1 MKNTIYTTIGASNH
15 SGTARKE
22 HDFYATYPEAIDR
35 LFEVEKFPDTIWE
48 PACGM
53 GHLSKRMIE
62 LGKKVHST
70 DLINRGYGTGGV
82 DFLKATENPYGAVIT
97 NPPYKIAL
105 EFIEKALD
113 ISDEGTK
120 IAMFLK
126 LTFLEGKDVNH
137 SSGTIHHE
145 KSMSFLP
152 ALLLPRMEILQ
163 PSQTTEMQSPM
174 PGSCGKKVIR
184 ERLLWIG

>member
-1 MKNTIYTTIGASNH
+1 MKNAIYTTIGASNH

-82 DFLKATENPYGAVIT
+82 DFLKATENPYEAVIT
-97 NPPYKIAL
+97 NPPYKI
-105 EFIEKALD
+105 
-113 ISDEGTK
+113 
-120 IAMFLK
+120 
-126 LTFLEGKDVNH
+126 DVNH
-137 SSGTIHHE
+137 SSGTIRHE

-174 PGSCGKKVIR
+174 PGLYGKKVIR
-184 ERLLWIG
+184 ERL

>member
-82 DFLKATENPYGAVIT
+82 DFLKATETLMELSLP
-97 NPPYKIAL
+97 
-105 EFIEKALD
+105 
-113 ISDEGTK
+113 
-120 IAMFLK
+120 
-126 LTFLEGKDVNH
+126 
-137 SSGTIHHE
+137 IHHE

-152 ALLLPRMEILQ
+152 ALLLPKAGILLQ
-163 PSQTTEMQSPM
+163 LRPMEMQSPM
-174 PGSCGKKVIR
+174 PGSCGKKVYCSG
-184 ERLLWIG
+184 LDKLKYGAGKQ

>member
-1 MKNTIYTTIGASNH
+1 MY
-15 SGTARKE
+15 
-22 HDFYATYPEAIDR
+22 
-35 LFEVEKFPDTIWE
+35 
-48 PACGM
+48 
-53 GHLSKRMIE
+53 
-62 LGKKVHST
+62 ST
-70 DLINRGYGTGGV
+70 DLIDRGYGTGGV
-82 DFLKATENPYGAVIT
+82 DFLKATENPYGAIIT

-105 EFIEKALD
+105 KFIEKALD

-137 SSGTIHHE
+137 SSGTIRHE

-163 PSQTTEMQSPM
+163 PSQTTEMQSLM
-174 PGSCGKKVIR
+174 PGLYGKK
-184 ERLLWIG
+184 L

>member
-1 MKNTIYTTIGASNH
+1 MKSTIYTTIGASNH
-15 SGTARKE
+15 FDTTREE
-22 HDFYATYPEAIDR
+22 HDFYATFPEAIDR

-62 LGKKVHST
+62 LGKEVYST

-82 DFLKATENPYGAVIT
+82 DFLKATENPYGAIIT

-126 LTFLEGKDVNH
+126 PTFLEGKRIIF
-137 SSGTIHHE
+137 SSQSTA
-145 KSMSFLP
+145 KN
-152 ALLLPRMEILQ
+152 PRLFFPRFCCQ
-163 PSQTTEMQSPM
+163 GWRLYKY
-174 PGSCGKKVIR
+174 PGQWKCNRLCLVCMGKG
-184 ERLLWIG
+184 L